1 MSAAEVL
8 IYTTSACPYC
18 TAAKE
23 YLGRKGVGYT
33 EINVSIEKGRAKDML
48 QLNPK
53 GSVPTMVVRGRV
65 VVGFVPQLIDDALSR
80 PRLPKREEITQ
91 NLLFDPFEQ

>member
-1 MSAAEVL
+1 MSADVI
-8 IYTTSACPYC
+8 IYTTSACPFC
-18 TAAKE
+18 SAAKE
-23 YLGRKGVGYT
+23 YLGRKGVEYT
-33 EINVSIEKGRAKDML
+33 EINVSVEKERSRDML

-65 VVGFVPQLIDDALSR
+65 VVGFVPQLIDDALAR